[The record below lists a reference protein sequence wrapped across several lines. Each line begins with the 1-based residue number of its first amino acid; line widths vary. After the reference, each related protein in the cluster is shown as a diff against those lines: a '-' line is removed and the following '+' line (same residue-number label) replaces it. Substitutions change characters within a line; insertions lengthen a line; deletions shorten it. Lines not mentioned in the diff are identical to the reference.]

1 MLHILNRQGIE
12 ELARLF
18 YGFFTQ
24 FGQPF
29 GLHLYAAFKQVANQA
44 AVVCGLASLIQAR

>member
-29 GLHLYAAFKQVANQA
+29 GLHLGVLLFGCKAAPIETF
-44 AVVCGLASLIQAR
+44 L